1 MMKIAVTYEHGD
13 VYQHFGHSSQ
23 FKLYDVEY
31 GRLVEARIVDTEGQG
46 HGALVSFLTS
56 LGVTTVI
63 AGGIGDG
70 ARKALADASIQLY
83 GGVSGSADEAV
94 KALLAGTLE
103 FNPNPSCGHHGHEG
117 GHHGHHE
124 GPHHS
129 HDF

>member
-23 FKLYDVEY
+23 FKLYDVED

-94 KALLAGTLE
+94 KALLAGNLE
-103 FNPNPSCGHHGHEG
+103 FNPNPSCGHHGHDG

-129 HDF
+129 HDL

>member
-23 FKLYDVEY
+23 FKLYDVED
-31 GRLVEARIVDTEGQG
+31 GRLVEARIIDTEGQG

-103 FNPNPSCGHHGHEG
+103 FNPNPACGHHGHEG

-129 HDF
+129 HDL

>member
-23 FKLYDVEY
+23 FKLYDVED

-103 FNPNPSCGHHGHEG
+103 FNTNPSCGHHGHEG

-124 GPHHS
+124 GHHHS
-129 HDF
+129 HDL

>member
-23 FKLYDVEY
+23 FKLYDVED

-103 FNPNPSCGHHGHEG
+103 FNLNPSCGHHGHEG

-124 GPHHS
+124 GHHHS
-129 HDF
+129 HDL

>member
-23 FKLYDVEY
+23 FKLYDVED
-31 GRLVEARIVDTEGQG
+31 GRLVEARIVDTDGQG
-46 HGALVSFLTS
+46 HGALASFLTS

-94 KALLAGTLE
+94 KALLAGTLV
-103 FNPNPSCGHHGHEG
+103 FDPNPSCGHHGREG

-124 GPHHS
+124 GHHHS
-129 HDF
+129 HDI